1 MGIPNSNRGRG
12 AAADGSNR
20 GRRQKDIANA
30 LLGVVEPAEIEEDD
44 DEQTPATF
52 DPGEHTVADVLAYVA
67 EYPDSRAGV
76 LDAEKAGKNR
86 VTLVEQLE
94 QTPS

>member
-1 MGIPNSNRGRG
+1 MGIPNSNRRSTGG
-12 AAADGSNR
+12 GDGNR

-30 LLGVVEPAEIEEDD
+30 LLGVVEPDEIEEV
-44 DEQTPATF
+44 ESEETF
-52 DPGEHTVADVLAYVA
+52 DPGEHTVADVIAYVA
-67 EYPDSRAGV
+67 EFPDSRAAV

-94 QTPS
+94 QPPS